1 MTAQIIHIDPEIET
15 AIRDG
20 KLSEI
25 EITEAHMRL
34 SNGALLLRA
43 RDLLPQKIKADEEK
57 AQAKTPK
64 QRQRDFVK
72 RKNEAGFK
80 KDWVHQSI
88 QELAEAVGGQE
99 NIASCLQQLRKR
111 AEIAEQRAEV
121 AEAEIQR
128 MKSKRG
134 WLSTIRR
141 MLK

>member
-43 RDLLPQKIKADEEK
+43 RDLLPQKVNTDEEK
-57 AQAKTPK
+57 AQAKTAK

-80 KDWVHQSI
+80 KDWLHQSI

-99 NIASCLQQLRKR
+99 NIASCIHRLRKR
-111 AEIAEQRAEV
+111 AEIAEHRAEM
-121 AEAEIQR
+121 AEAEIHR
-128 MKSKRG
+128 LKSKRW
-134 WLSTIRR
+134 WLFWR
-141 MLK
+141 